1 MFRRARHRTT
11 AAANYIS
18 EEEVLAAEAA
28 NPDLEDAF
36 ADAEHRL
43 RLIKELVALRRT
55 AKLSQAEVARRMGT
69 TQSAVSAL
77 EGGEHDPYLSTL
89 QRYARAVRAR
99 LDVHVSIEAWSVP
112 VRAYHMHPRRARLE
126 TRPLVEELVDAW
138 SPSASTTRFRRSEVE
153 LCK

>member
-1 MFRRARHRTT
+1 MFRRARHRTSPP
-11 AAANYIS
+11 ANYIS

-28 NPDLEDAF
+28 DPDLEDAL

-43 RLIKELVALRRT
+43 RLIRELVALRRN
-55 AKLSQAEVARRMGT
+55 AKISQAEVARRMGT

-99 LDVHVSIEAWSVP
+99 VDVHVSVASWSVP
-112 VRAYHMHPRRARLE
+112 VRAYRVQPRRARRE
-126 TRPLVEELVDAW
+126 SRQLVEELVDAW
-138 SPSASTTRFRRSEVE
+138 SPSASTTRFHRSEVE

>member
-1 MFRRARHRTT
+1 MFRRSRHRTSPP
-11 AAANYIS
+11 AAYIT
-18 EEEVLAAEAA
+18 EDEVRAAEAA
-28 NPDLEDAF
+28 DPDLEAAL

-43 RLIKELVALRRT
+43 RLVRELVALRRS
-55 AKLSQAEVARRMGT
+55 ARLSQAEVARRMGT

-99 LDVHVSIEAWSVP
+99 VDVHVSVASWSVP
-112 VRAYHMHPRRARLE
+112 VRAYRIQPRGQFRQLADAM
-126 TRPLVEELVDAW
+126 VDAW
-138 SPSASTTRFRRSEVE
+138 SPSASPTRFQRSEVE